1 MAFNLLKKTIL
12 PDSSERTLLSPLELK
27 RRRIR
32 ILYIVVL
39 IVLVLF
45 ALSTLF
51 PLFWLYSGALKTP
64 REFFQRPPMLLPNEW
79 NWENYT
85 RVIERFHFLRY
96 FVNTLAIAAGAWLMQ
111 MLVTTT
117 AAYSLSKLNPAF
129 GKVLLFLFFS
139 TIMVPGAMLLIPTYL
154 TVVKV
159 PIIGISL
166 LQTWWAI
173 WLPGAVNGFGIFLMK
188 NFFDAIPVELTD
200 AARIEGANDW
210 QVFTRIVLPLAKPAI
225 AVLTIGTVIGSYQDF
240 FWPYLVL
247 TGNYERAPIMVGLFN
262 FGIANA
268 SGGQFGMAIAAS
280 AIAALPPMILFMIFQ
295 KQIIRGINLSG
306 LQG

>member
-1 MAFNLLKKTIL
+1 
-12 PDSSERTLLSPLELK
+12 
-27 RRRIR
+27 
-32 ILYIVVL
+32 
-39 IVLVLF
+39 
-45 ALSTLF
+45 
-51 PLFWLYSGALKTP
+51 
-64 REFFQRPPMLLPNEW
+64 
-79 NWENYT
+79 
-85 RVIERFHFLRY
+85 
-96 FVNTLAIAAGAWLMQ
+96 MQ

-129 GKVLLFLFFS
+129 GKILLFLFFS

-262 FGIANA
+262 FGVANA